1 MTRLVDTTRKLASN
15 GSLDLLRYPSVE
27 VVGRVLRRPAERAGA
42 GTCGR
47 RVRAEDEEEADGL
60 ELLLLK
66 LGRLG
71 RSGLASSVES
81 LGVSLRELLVLVLA
95 SLDDVV
101 ALGGARGSRAVN
113 GLGEERYVE
122 GGS

>member
-1 MTRLVDTTRKLASN
+1 M
-15 GSLDLLRYPSVE
+15 
-27 VVGRVLRRPAERAGA
+27 VVAAVGGEFV
-42 GTCGR
+42 
-47 RVRAEDEEEADGL
+47 
-60 ELLLLK
+60 ELLLLE

-71 RSGLASSVES
+71 RRGLARGVES
-81 LGVSLRELLVLVLA
+81 LGVGLSELLVLVLA